1 MIDFFFLNIFFQSN
15 FFITLSGN
23 IRDTF
28 YLFIQAGHSQL
39 NSQIQKLEEDFHFH
53 YVKFQSS
60 TCYFRFL
67 INLFPTQNKH
77 KSVYRLWIW
86 LQLDMCFLPRPRAVY
101 IRLRTHSKIKTVM
114 SQSQKKG
121 SRSRERRGHPTPAT
135 SPDEDDSS
143 TTSSE
148 VSKKRRKIA
157 QSQTKSS
164 SGVSSDEGGQSG
176 FSSATSASGGVTTGT
191 TTTTGSEGGH
201 IPSILQQD
209 EGPSEVL
216 PTIDNM
222 STEDGI
228 IWARLDT
235 LVHEDRARNNENQD
249 SPVTPSQRL
258 AVFRQLLRDVGE
270 SGTGTGLTP
279 PQ

>member
-1 MIDFFFLNIFFQSN
+1 M
-15 FFITLSGN
+15 
-23 IRDTF
+23 
-28 YLFIQAGHSQL
+28 
-39 NSQIQKLEEDFHFH
+39 
-53 YVKFQSS
+53 
-60 TCYFRFL
+60 
-67 INLFPTQNKH
+67 
-77 KSVYRLWIW
+77 
-86 LQLDMCFLPRPRAVY
+86 
-101 IRLRTHSKIKTVM
+101 
-114 SQSQKKG
+114 SQKKA
-121 SRSRERRGHPTPAT
+121 SRESRGRPTPAT
-135 SPDEDDSS
+135 SPDEEDDSTS

-148 VSKKRRKIA
+148 VPKKKRKVV
-157 QSQTKSS
+157 QSQAKSS

-235 LVHEDRARNNENQD
+235 LVHEDRARNNENHD

-279 PQ
+279 PQAQ